1 MAMNILDAVLFSN
14 PYTGLPYL
22 IYKGAQGVQGAR
34 QEPRKPAAPRPT
46 PRQQPASAGD
56 TMPPPPPEPGWFEG
70 DQGGSIQ
77 LPPPINPPPGN
88 SQVGS
93 LGGILER
100 IIQKQEKEAKEAR
113 EFYPERS
120 KIDYEYWKKREQ
132 IALQNAL
139 ARMEEKTYRDTE
151 LQTIQAWQG
160 ITQAQIQKDTA
171 LALGMLNLSATM
183 GMPNANVLASLAGPT
198 QQAISAFQPGK
209 PVF

>member
-1 MAMNILDAVLFSN
+1 MAMNPVDVFLGSN
-14 PYTGLPYL
+14 PLTVLPYL
-22 IYKGAQGVQGAR
+22 MYKGMTGGSQAA
-34 QEPRKPAAPRPT
+34 PKPKPPAAP
-46 PRQQPASAGD
+46 PARRSSGADG
-56 TMPPPPPEPGWFEG
+56 MPPPPPEPGFFDEE
-70 DQGGSIQ
+70 QGTVQ
-77 LPPPINPPPGN
+77 LPPALPTPGGN
-88 SQVGS
+88 AQVGG
-93 LGGILER
+93 LVGVLER
-100 IIQKQEKEAKEAR
+100 LIQQQEKEAAESR
-113 EFYPERS
+113 RFYPERS
-120 KIDYEYWKKREQ
+120 KIDFEYYKKREQ

-198 QQAISAFQPGK
+198 QQAITAYQPPK

>member
-1 MAMNILDAVLFSN
+1 MAMNPVDAFLGSN
-14 PYTGLPYL
+14 PLTVLPYL
-22 IYKGAQGVQGAR
+22 MYKGMTSGGQAA
-34 QEPRKPAAPRPT
+34 PKPKPPAAPPA
-46 PRQQPASAGD
+46 PRSSGADG
-56 TMPPPPPEPGWFEG
+56 MPPPPPEPGFFEG
-70 DQGGSIQ
+70 EQGNAVQ
-77 LPPPINPPPGN
+77 LPPPLPTPPGN
-88 SQVGS
+88 AQVGG
-93 LGGILER
+93 LGGVLER
-100 IIQKQEKEAKEAR
+100 IIQQQEKEAEAAR
-113 EFYPERS
+113 KFYPERS

-183 GMPNANVLASLAGPT
+183 GMPNPNVLASLAGPT
-198 QQAISAFQPGK
+198 QQAIAAYQPPK